1 MNSINF
7 DNPWLL
13 MIGIPLL
20 LMVIVSF
27 IIAVRKDNKTIHNVT
42 SFVIH
47 ILIVVLIT
55 LCFAKT
61 SYERI
66 ITETNIY
73 VLADVSYSSNKNLDL
88 IDEYIN
94 ELEGNV
100 PKNSKI
106 GVVCFGKDY
115 EVLTNIG
122 EEIKSVKESNVDKSA
137 TNIKEALE
145 FTATLFKDNVVKRIV
160 IISDGEETKESSIV
174 SLVQSLSVENIYV
187 DAIYVDNNL
196 KEDDKE
202 LQINEINYINST
214 YLNNEETVYAII
226 QANTTSKAYVKLYK
240 DNELLKEK
248 AVVFAKGYN
257 SITFDL
263 DTTVVGT
270 FDYKL
275 VVESDDDTS
284 TYNNNYM
291 FTQTVSEKLQM
302 LFISSNNSDLEQA
315 KELYGN
321 SCIIDAYVNNK
332 NVPYTI
338 EQLSKYDEFVLSDID
353 IRTLN
358 NYSQFIASIDTLV
371 SKFGKSLIT
380 FGNTYIQN
388 NYDDPTL
395 SVLNNMLPVKF
406 GNNENE
412 DKLVTLCLDISRSME
427 QLDRLKIAKETACSI
442 LDNLD
447 DDVMVL
453 VIGFYG
459 EVRTI
464 HQQSPASEREAL
476 KEKIRNLEA
485 YQGTFMGSALGYT
498 YEAITSLPYSKNEVI
513 LISDGLPY
521 GEQAASAKVMAKKMA
536 DANIMLSTIHTI
548 SLDGGDLLKELASIG
563 KGYYYYI
570 KDVESVN
577 GLVLN
582 GVMNSLTDTILE
594 ANESTVE
601 VLLKKESLV
610 EGIDTLPNILGLYN
624 NIKKSSAKVV
634 LEATYTDITNT
645 SHKIPLYSYWDY
657 GNGMVSTFAST
668 ISGNWISKWDSDTL
682 GTKVLSNVT
691 KANQPNERIDSA
703 FIIETLNLGTNTLLN
718 VSAPSLNVNSVLN
731 VKVTNPDNSVVTKE
745 LTFNSE
751 NYVCE
756 LVTDLVG
763 EYVVE
768 LTYKLGQ
775 AVYTSTYS
783 FTISYL
789 PEYNSFT
796 IFEASNLYYMVS
808 NNGQVSENGKLI
820 LTNDNSNE
828 QKYIYDFTSLFMII
842 CVILVV
848 IDVIV
853 RKLTINDIKAL
864 FRNKKYYQGGK
875 K

>member
-73 VLADVSYSSNKNLDL
+73 ILADVSYSSNKNLNL

-115 EVLTNIG
+115 EVLTDIG

-145 FTATLFKDNVVKRIV
+145 FTATLFNENVVKRIV

-202 LQINEINYINST
+202 IQINEINYIRST
-214 YLNNEETVYAII
+214 YLNNVETVYAII

-601 VLLKKESLV
+601 VLLTKESLV
-610 EGIDTLPNILGLYN
+610 EGIDALPNILGLYN
-624 NIKKSSAKVV
+624 NIKKSSAKVI

-682 GTKVLSNVT
+682 GTKVLSNVP
-691 KANQPNERIDSA
+691 KANKPNERIDSA
-703 FIIETLNLGTNTLLN
+703 FIVETLNLGTNTLLN

-768 LTYKLGQ
+768 LTYQLGQ

>member
-13 MIGIPLL
+13 IIGIPLL
-20 LMVIVSF
+20 LIVVVSF
-27 IIAVRKDNKTIHNVT
+27 IVAVRKDNKTIHNVT
-42 SFVIH
+42 SFAIH
-47 ILIVVLIT
+47 ILIVILIT
-55 LCFAKT
+55 LGLAKT

-73 VLADVSYSSNKNLDL
+73 ILADVSYSSNKNLDL

-106 GVVCFGKDY
+106 GIVCFGKDY
-115 EVLTNIG
+115 EVLTDVG
-122 EEIKSVKESNVDKSA
+122 EEIKSVKESKVDKSA
-137 TNIKEALE
+137 TNIYEALE

-174 SLVQSLSVENIYV
+174 SLVQNLSVENVYV

-202 LQINEINYINST
+202 IQINEINYINST

-263 DTTVVGT
+263 DTSIVGT

-291 FTQTVSEKLQM
+291 FTQTVNEKLQM

-427 QLDRLKIAKETACSI
+427 QVDRLKIAKETACSI

-464 HQQSPASEREAL
+464 HQQSPASEREVL

-498 YEAITSLPYSKNEVI
+498 YEAVTSLPYSKNEVI

-521 GEQAASAKVMAKKMA
+521 GEQATSAKVMVKKMA
-536 DANIMLSTIHTI
+536 DANIMLSTVHTI

-601 VLLKKESLV
+601 VLLKKEVLV
-610 EGIDTLPNILGLYN
+610 EGIDALPNILGLYN
-624 NIKKSSAKVV
+624 NTKKSSAKVI

-645 SHKIPLYSYWDY
+645 SYKIPLYSYWDY
-657 GNGMVSTFAST
+657 GNGVVSTFAST

-682 GTKVLSNVT
+682 GTKALSNVP

-703 FIIETLNLGTNTLLN
+703 FIIETQSLGTNTLLN
-718 VSAPSLNVNSVLN
+718 VVAPSLNVNSVLN

-768 LTYKLGQ
+768 LTYQLGQ
-775 AVYTSTYS
+775 TLYTSTYS

-808 NNGQVSENGKLI
+808 NNGQVSENGKLV

-842 CVILVV
+842 CVILAVV
-848 IDVIV
+848 DVIV
-853 RKLTINDIKAL
+853 RKLTLNDIKAL

>member
-13 MIGIPLL
+13 IIGIPLL
-20 LMVIVSF
+20 LIVIVSF

-47 ILIVVLIT
+47 ILIVILIT
-55 LCFAKT
+55 LGLAKT

-73 VLADVSYSSNKNLDL
+73 ILADVSYSSNKNLDL

-106 GVVCFGKDY
+106 GIVCFGKDY
-115 EVLTNIG
+115 EVLTDVG
-122 EEIKSVKESNVDKSA
+122 EEIKSVKESKVDKSA
-137 TNIKEALE
+137 TNIYEALE

-174 SLVQSLSVENIYV
+174 SLVQNLSVENVYV

-202 LQINEINYINST
+202 IQINEINYINST

-263 DTTVVGT
+263 DTSIVGT

-291 FTQTVSEKLQM
+291 FTQTVNEKLQM

-427 QLDRLKIAKETACSI
+427 QVDRLKIAKETACSI

-464 HQQSPASEREAL
+464 HQQSPASEREVL

-498 YEAITSLPYSKNEVI
+498 YEAVTSLPYSKNEVI

-521 GEQAASAKVMAKKMA
+521 GEQATSAKVMVKKMA
-536 DANIMLSTIHTI
+536 DANIMLSTVHTI

-601 VLLKKESLV
+601 VLLKKEALV
-610 EGIDTLPNILGLYN
+610 EGIDALPNILGLYN
-624 NIKKSSAKVV
+624 NTKKSSAKVI

-645 SHKIPLYSYWDY
+645 SYKIPLYSYWDY
-657 GNGMVSTFAST
+657 GNGVVSTFAST

-682 GTKVLSNVT
+682 GTKALSNVP

-703 FIIETLNLGTNTLLN
+703 FIIETQSLGTNTLLN
-718 VSAPSLNVNSVLN
+718 VVAPSLNVNSVLN

-745 LTFNSE
+745 LTFNSQ

-768 LTYKLGQ
+768 LTYQLGQ
-775 AVYTSTYS
+775 TLYTSTYS

-808 NNGQVSENGKLI
+808 NNGQVSENGKLV

-842 CVILVV
+842 CVILAVV
-848 IDVIV
+848 DVIV
-853 RKLTINDIKAL
+853 RKLTLNDIKAL

>member
-13 MIGIPLL
+13 IIGIPLL
-20 LMVIVSF
+20 LIVIVSF

-47 ILIVVLIT
+47 ILIVILIT
-55 LCFAKT
+55 LGLAKT

-73 VLADVSYSSNKNLDL
+73 ILADVSYSSNKNLDL

-106 GVVCFGKDY
+106 GIVCFGKDY
-115 EVLTNIG
+115 EVLTDVG
-122 EEIKSVKESNVDKSA
+122 EEIKSVKESKVDKSA
-137 TNIKEALE
+137 TNIYEALE

-174 SLVQSLSVENIYV
+174 SLVQNLSVENVYV

-202 LQINEINYINST
+202 IQINEINYINST

-263 DTTVVGT
+263 DTSIVGT

-291 FTQTVSEKLQM
+291 FTQTVNEKLQM

-427 QLDRLKIAKETACSI
+427 QVDRLKIAKETACSI

-464 HQQSPASEREAL
+464 HQQSPASEREVL

-498 YEAITSLPYSKNEVI
+498 YEAVTSLPYSKNEVI

-521 GEQAASAKVMAKKMA
+521 GEQATSAKVMVKKMA
-536 DANIMLSTIHTI
+536 DANIMLSTVHTI

-601 VLLKKESLV
+601 VLLKKEVLV
-610 EGIDTLPNILGLYN
+610 EGIDALPNILGLYN
-624 NIKKSSAKVV
+624 NTKKSSAKVI

-645 SHKIPLYSYWDY
+645 SYKIPLYSYWDY
-657 GNGMVSTFAST
+657 GNGVVSTFAST

-682 GTKVLSNVT
+682 GTKALSNVP

-703 FIIETLNLGTNTLLN
+703 FIIETQSLGTNTLLN
-718 VSAPSLNVNSVLN
+718 VVAPSLNVNSVLN

-768 LTYKLGQ
+768 LTYQLGQ
-775 AVYTSTYS
+775 TLYTSTYS

-789 PEYNSFT
+789 PEYNSFE

-808 NNGQVSENGKLI
+808 NNGQVSENGKLV

-842 CVILVV
+842 CVILAVV
-848 IDVIV
+848 DVIV
-853 RKLTINDIKAL
+853 RKLTLNDIKAL

>member
-13 MIGIPLL
+13 IIGIPLL
-20 LMVIVSF
+20 LIVVVSF
-27 IIAVRKDNKTIHNVT
+27 IVAVRKDNKTIHNVT

-47 ILIVVLIT
+47 ILIVILIT
-55 LCFAKT
+55 LGLAKT

-73 VLADVSYSSNKNLDL
+73 ILADVSYSSNKNLDL

-106 GVVCFGKDY
+106 GIVCFGKDY
-115 EVLTNIG
+115 EVLTDVG
-122 EEIKSVKESNVDKSA
+122 EEIKSVKESKVDKSA
-137 TNIKEALE
+137 TNIYEALE

-174 SLVQSLSVENIYV
+174 SLVQNLSVENVYV

-196 KEDDKE
+196 KEDEKE
-202 LQINEINYINST
+202 IQINEINYINST

-263 DTTVVGT
+263 DTSIVGT

-291 FTQTVSEKLQM
+291 FTQTVNEKLQM

-427 QLDRLKIAKETACSI
+427 QVDRLKIAKETACSI

-464 HQQSPASEREAL
+464 HQQSPASEREVL

-498 YEAITSLPYSKNEVI
+498 YEAVTSLPYSKNEVI

-521 GEQAASAKVMAKKMA
+521 GEQATSAKVMVKKMA
-536 DANIMLSTIHTI
+536 DANIMLSTVHTI

-601 VLLKKESLV
+601 VLLKKEVLV
-610 EGIDTLPNILGLYN
+610 EGIDALPNILGLYN
-624 NIKKSSAKVV
+624 NTKKSSAKVI

-645 SHKIPLYSYWDY
+645 SYKIPLYSYWEY
-657 GNGMVSTFAST
+657 GNGVVSTFAST

-682 GTKVLSNVT
+682 GTKALSNVP

-703 FIIETLNLGTNTLLN
+703 FIIETQSLGTNTLLN
-718 VSAPSLNVNSVLN
+718 VVAPSLNVNSVLN

-768 LTYKLGQ
+768 LTYQLGQ
-775 AVYTSTYS
+775 TLYTSTYS

-808 NNGQVSENGKLI
+808 NNGQVSENGKLV

-842 CVILVV
+842 CVILAVV
-848 IDVIV
+848 DVIV
-853 RKLTINDIKAL
+853 RKLTLNDIKAL

>member
-73 VLADVSYSSNKNLDL
+73 VLADVSYSSNKNLNL

-115 EVLTNIG
+115 EVLTDIG
-122 EEIKSVKESNVDKSA
+122 EEIKSVKESKVDKSA

-145 FTATLFKDNVVKRIV
+145 FTATLFNENVVKRIV

-202 LQINEINYINST
+202 IQINEINYIRST
-214 YLNNEETVYAII
+214 YLNNVETVYAII

-275 VVESDDDTS
+275 VIESDDDTS

-388 NYDDPTL
+388 NYDDLTL

-594 ANESTVE
+594 ANESAVE
-601 VLLKKESLV
+601 VLLTKESLV
-610 EGIDTLPNILGLYN
+610 EGIDALPNILGLYN
-624 NIKKSSAKVV
+624 NIKKSSAKVI

-682 GTKVLSNVT
+682 GTKVLSNVP
-691 KANQPNERIDSA
+691 KANKPNERIDSA
-703 FIIETLNLGTNTLLN
+703 FIVETLNLGTNTLLN

-768 LTYKLGQ
+768 LTYQLGQ

>member
-13 MIGIPLL
+13 IIGIPLL
-20 LMVIVSF
+20 LIVVVSF
-27 IIAVRKDNKTIHNVT
+27 IVAVRKDNKTIHNVT

-47 ILIVVLIT
+47 ILIVILIT
-55 LCFAKT
+55 LGLAKT

-73 VLADVSYSSNKNLDL
+73 ILADVSYSSNKNLDL

-106 GVVCFGKDY
+106 GIVCFGKDY
-115 EVLTNIG
+115 EVLTDVG
-122 EEIKSVKESNVDKSA
+122 EEIKSVKESKVDKSA
-137 TNIKEALE
+137 TNIYEALE

-174 SLVQSLSVENIYV
+174 SLVQNLSVENVYV

-202 LQINEINYINST
+202 IQINEINYINST

-263 DTTVVGT
+263 DTSIVGT

-291 FTQTVSEKLQM
+291 FTQTVNEKLQM

-427 QLDRLKIAKETACSI
+427 QVDRLKIAKETACSI

-464 HQQSPASEREAL
+464 HQQSPASEREVL

-498 YEAITSLPYSKNEVI
+498 YEAVTSLPYSKNEVI

-521 GEQAASAKVMAKKMA
+521 GEQATSAKVMVKKMA
-536 DANIMLSTIHTI
+536 DANIMLSTVHTI

-601 VLLKKESLV
+601 VLLKKEVLV
-610 EGIDTLPNILGLYN
+610 EGIDALPNILGLYN
-624 NIKKSSAKVV
+624 NTKKSSAKVI

-645 SHKIPLYSYWDY
+645 SYKIPLYSYWEY
-657 GNGMVSTFAST
+657 GNGVVSTFAST

-682 GTKVLSNVT
+682 GTKALSNVP

-703 FIIETLNLGTNTLLN
+703 FIIETQSLGTNTLLN
-718 VSAPSLNVNSVLN
+718 VVAPSLNVNSVLN

-768 LTYKLGQ
+768 LTYQLGQ
-775 AVYTSTYS
+775 TLYTSTYS

-808 NNGQVSENGKLI
+808 NNGQVSENGKLV

-842 CVILVV
+842 CVILAVV
-848 IDVIV
+848 DVIV
-853 RKLTINDIKAL
+853 RKLTLNDIKAL

>member
-1 MNSINF
+1 
-7 DNPWLL
+7 
-13 MIGIPLL
+13 
-20 LMVIVSF
+20 MVIVSF

-42 SFVIH
+42 SFAIH
-47 ILIVVLIT
+47 ILIVILIT
-55 LCFAKT
+55 LGLAKT

-106 GVVCFGKDY
+106 GIVCFGKDY
-115 EVLTNIG
+115 EVLTDVG
-122 EEIKSVKESNVDKSA
+122 EEIKSVKESKVDKSA
-137 TNIKEALE
+137 TNIYEALE

-174 SLVQSLSVENIYV
+174 SLVQNLSVENVYV

-202 LQINEINYINST
+202 IQINEINYINST

-263 DTTVVGT
+263 DTSIVGT

-291 FTQTVSEKLQM
+291 FTQTVNEKLQM

-427 QLDRLKIAKETACSI
+427 QVDRLKIAKETACSI

-464 HQQSPASEREAL
+464 HQQSPASEREVL

-498 YEAITSLPYSKNEVI
+498 YEAVTSLPYSKNEVI

-521 GEQAASAKVMAKKMA
+521 GEQATSAKVMVKKMA
-536 DANIMLSTIHTI
+536 DANIMLSTVHTI

-601 VLLKKESLV
+601 VLLKKEVLV
-610 EGIDTLPNILGLYN
+610 EGIDALPNILGLYN
-624 NIKKSSAKVV
+624 NTKKSSAKVI

-645 SHKIPLYSYWDY
+645 SYKIPLYSYWDY
-657 GNGMVSTFAST
+657 GNGVVSTFAST

-682 GTKVLSNVT
+682 GTKALSNVP

-703 FIIETLNLGTNTLLN
+703 FIIETQSLGTNTLLN
-718 VSAPSLNVNSVLN
+718 VVAPSLNVNSVLN

-768 LTYKLGQ
+768 LTYQLGQ
-775 AVYTSTYS
+775 TLYTSTYS

-808 NNGQVSENGKLI
+808 NNGQVSENGKLV

-842 CVILVV
+842 CVILAVV
-848 IDVIV
+848 DVIV
-853 RKLTINDIKAL
+853 RKLTLNDIKAL

>member
-13 MIGIPLL
+13 IIGIPLL
-20 LMVIVSF
+20 LIVVVSF

-42 SFVIH
+42 SFAIH
-47 ILIVVLIT
+47 ILIVILIT
-55 LCFAKT
+55 LGLAKT

-73 VLADVSYSSNKNLDL
+73 ILADVSYSSNKNLDL

-106 GVVCFGKDY
+106 GIVCFGKDY
-115 EVLTNIG
+115 EVLTDVG
-122 EEIKSVKESNVDKSA
+122 EEIKSVKESKVDKSA
-137 TNIKEALE
+137 TNIYEALE

-174 SLVQSLSVENIYV
+174 SLVQNLSVENVYV

-202 LQINEINYINST
+202 IQINEINYINST

-263 DTTVVGT
+263 DTSIVGT

-291 FTQTVSEKLQM
+291 FTQTVNEKLQM

-427 QLDRLKIAKETACSI
+427 QVDRLKIAKETACSI

-464 HQQSPASEREAL
+464 HQQSPASEREVL

-498 YEAITSLPYSKNEVI
+498 YEAVTSLPYSKNEVI

-521 GEQAASAKVMAKKMA
+521 GEQATSAKVMVKKMA
-536 DANIMLSTIHTI
+536 DANIMLSTVHTI

-601 VLLKKESLV
+601 VLLKKEVLV
-610 EGIDTLPNILGLYN
+610 EGIDALPNILGLYN
-624 NIKKSSAKVV
+624 NTKKSSAKVI

-645 SHKIPLYSYWDY
+645 SYKIPLYSYWDY
-657 GNGMVSTFAST
+657 GNGVVSTFAST

-682 GTKVLSNVT
+682 GTKALSNVP

-703 FIIETLNLGTNTLLN
+703 FIIETQSLGTNTLLN
-718 VSAPSLNVNSVLN
+718 VVAPSLNVNSVLN

-768 LTYKLGQ
+768 LTYQLGQ
-775 AVYTSTYS
+775 TLYTSTYS

-808 NNGQVSENGKLI
+808 NNGQVSENGKLV

-842 CVILVV
+842 CVILAVV
-848 IDVIV
+848 DVIV
-853 RKLTINDIKAL
+853 RKLTLNDIKAL

>member
-13 MIGIPLL
+13 IIGIPLL
-20 LMVIVSF
+20 LIVIVSF

-42 SFVIH
+42 SFAIH
-47 ILIVVLIT
+47 ILIVILIT
-55 LCFAKT
+55 LGLAKT

-73 VLADVSYSSNKNLDL
+73 ILADVSYSSNKNLDL

-106 GVVCFGKDY
+106 GIVCFGKDY
-115 EVLTNIG
+115 EVLTDVG
-122 EEIKSVKESNVDKSA
+122 EEIKSVKESKVDKSA
-137 TNIKEALE
+137 TNIYEALE

-174 SLVQSLSVENIYV
+174 SLVQNLSVENVYV

-202 LQINEINYINST
+202 IQINEINYINST

-263 DTTVVGT
+263 DTSIVGT

-291 FTQTVSEKLQM
+291 FTQTVNEKLQM

-427 QLDRLKIAKETACSI
+427 QVDRLKIAKETACSI

-464 HQQSPASEREAL
+464 HQQSPASEREVL

-498 YEAITSLPYSKNEVI
+498 YEAVTSLPYSKNEVI

-521 GEQAASAKVMAKKMA
+521 GEQATSAKVMVKKMA
-536 DANIMLSTIHTI
+536 DANIMLSTVHII

-601 VLLKKESLV
+601 VLLKKEVFV
-610 EGIDTLPNILGLYN
+610 EGIDALPNILGLYN
-624 NIKKSSAKVV
+624 NTKKSSAKVI

-645 SHKIPLYSYWDY
+645 SYKIPLYSYWDY
-657 GNGMVSTFAST
+657 GNGVVSTFAST

-682 GTKVLSNVT
+682 GTKALSNVP

-703 FIIETLNLGTNTLLN
+703 FIIETQSLGTNTLLN
-718 VSAPSLNVNSVLN
+718 VVAPSLNVNSVLN

-768 LTYKLGQ
+768 LTYQLGQ
-775 AVYTSTYS
+775 TLYTSTYS

-808 NNGQVSENGKLI
+808 NNGQVSENGKLV

-842 CVILVV
+842 CVILAVV
-848 IDVIV
+848 DVIV
-853 RKLTINDIKAL
+853 RKLTLNDIKAL

>member
-13 MIGIPLL
+13 IIGIPLL
-20 LMVIVSF
+20 LIVVVSF
-27 IIAVRKDNKTIHNVT
+27 IVAVRKDNKTIHNVT
-42 SFVIH
+42 SFAIH
-47 ILIVVLIT
+47 ILIVILIT
-55 LCFAKT
+55 LGLAKT

-73 VLADVSYSSNKNLDL
+73 ILADVSYSSNKNLDL

-106 GVVCFGKDY
+106 GIVCFGKDY
-115 EVLTNIG
+115 EVLTDVG
-122 EEIKSVKESNVDKSA
+122 EEIKSVKESKVDKSA
-137 TNIKEALE
+137 TNIYEALE

-174 SLVQSLSVENIYV
+174 SLVQNLSVENVYV

-202 LQINEINYINST
+202 IQINEINYINST

-263 DTTVVGT
+263 DTSIVGT

-291 FTQTVSEKLQM
+291 FTQTVNEKLQM

-427 QLDRLKIAKETACSI
+427 QVDRLKIAKETACSI

-464 HQQSPASEREAL
+464 HQQSPASEREVL

-498 YEAITSLPYSKNEVI
+498 YEAVTSLPYSKNEVI

-521 GEQAASAKVMAKKMA
+521 GEQATSAKVMVKKMA
-536 DANIMLSTIHTI
+536 DANIMLSTVHTI

-601 VLLKKESLV
+601 VLLKKEVLV
-610 EGIDTLPNILGLYN
+610 EGIDALPNILGLYN
-624 NIKKSSAKVV
+624 NTKKSSAKVI

-645 SHKIPLYSYWDY
+645 SYKIPLYSYWEY
-657 GNGMVSTFAST
+657 GNGVVSTFAST

-682 GTKVLSNVT
+682 GTKALSNVP

-703 FIIETLNLGTNTLLN
+703 FIIETQSLGTNTLLN
-718 VSAPSLNVNSVLN
+718 VVAPSLNVNSVLN

-768 LTYKLGQ
+768 LTYQLGQ
-775 AVYTSTYS
+775 TLYTSTYS

-808 NNGQVSENGKLI
+808 NNGQVSENGKLV

-842 CVILVV
+842 CVILAVV
-848 IDVIV
+848 DVIV
-853 RKLTINDIKAL
+853 RKLTLNDIKAL

>member
-13 MIGIPLL
+13 IIGIPLL
-20 LMVIVSF
+20 LIVVVSF
-27 IIAVRKDNKTIHNVT
+27 IVAVRKDNKTIHNVT
-42 SFVIH
+42 SFAIH
-47 ILIVVLIT
+47 ILIVILIT
-55 LCFAKT
+55 LGLAKT

-73 VLADVSYSSNKNLDL
+73 ILADVSYSSNKNLDL

-106 GVVCFGKDY
+106 GIVCFGKDY
-115 EVLTNIG
+115 EVLTDVG
-122 EEIKSVKESNVDKSA
+122 EEIKSVKESKVDKSA
-137 TNIKEALE
+137 TNIYEALE

-174 SLVQSLSVENIYV
+174 SLVQNLSVENVYV

-202 LQINEINYINST
+202 IQINEINYINST

-263 DTTVVGT
+263 DTSIVGT

-291 FTQTVSEKLQM
+291 FTQTVNEKLQM

-427 QLDRLKIAKETACSI
+427 QVDRLKIAKETACSI

-464 HQQSPASEREAL
+464 HQQSPASEREVL

-498 YEAITSLPYSKNEVI
+498 YEAVTSLPYSKNEVI

-521 GEQAASAKVMAKKMA
+521 GEQATSAKVMVKKMA
-536 DANIMLSTIHTI
+536 DANIMLSTVHTI
-548 SLDGGDLLKELASIG
+548 SLDGGDLLKELASIC

-601 VLLKKESLV
+601 VLLKKEVLV
-610 EGIDTLPNILGLYN
+610 EGIDALPNILGLYN
-624 NIKKSSAKVV
+624 NTKKSSAKVI

-645 SHKIPLYSYWDY
+645 SYKIPLYSYWEY
-657 GNGMVSTFAST
+657 GNGVVSTFAST

-682 GTKVLSNVT
+682 GTKALSNVP

-703 FIIETLNLGTNTLLN
+703 FIIETQSLGTNTLLN
-718 VSAPSLNVNSVLN
+718 VVAPSLNVNSVLN

-768 LTYKLGQ
+768 LTYQLGQ
-775 AVYTSTYS
+775 TLYTSTYS

-808 NNGQVSENGKLI
+808 NNGQVSENGKLV

-842 CVILVV
+842 CVILAVV
-848 IDVIV
+848 DVIV
-853 RKLTINDIKAL
+853 RKLTLNDIKAL

>member
-13 MIGIPLL
+13 IIGIPLL
-20 LMVIVSF
+20 LIVIVSF

-47 ILIVVLIT
+47 ILIVILIT
-55 LCFAKT
+55 LGLAKT

-106 GVVCFGKDY
+106 GIVCFGKDY
-115 EVLTNIG
+115 EVLTDVG
-122 EEIKSVKESNVDKSA
+122 EEIKSVKESKVDKSA
-137 TNIKEALE
+137 TNIYEALE

-174 SLVQSLSVENIYV
+174 SLVQNLSVENVYV

-202 LQINEINYINST
+202 IQINEINYIKST

-263 DTTVVGT
+263 DTSIVGT
-270 FDYKL
+270 FNYKL

-427 QLDRLKIAKETACSI
+427 QVDRLKIAKETACSI

-464 HQQSPASEREAL
+464 HQQSPASEREVL

-498 YEAITSLPYSKNEVI
+498 YEAVTSLPYSKNEVI

-521 GEQAASAKVMAKKMA
+521 GEQATSAKVMVKKMA
-536 DANIMLSTIHTI
+536 DANIMLSTVHTI

-601 VLLKKESLV
+601 VLLKKEALV

-624 NIKKSSAKVV
+624 NTKKSSAKVI

-645 SHKIPLYSYWDY
+645 SYKIPLYSYWDY
-657 GNGMVSTFAST
+657 GNGVVSTFAST

-682 GTKVLSNVT
+682 GTKALSNVS
-691 KANQPNERIDSA
+691 KANQPNERIDSS
-703 FIIETLNLGTNTLLN
+703 FIIETQSLGTNTLLN
-718 VSAPSLNVNSVLN
+718 VVAPSLNVNSVLN

-768 LTYKLGQ
+768 LTYQLGQ
-775 AVYTSTYS
+775 TLYTSTYS

-789 PEYNSFT
+789 PEYNSFE

-808 NNGQVSENGKLI
+808 NNGQVSENGKLV

-842 CVILVV
+842 CVILAVV
-848 IDVIV
+848 DVIV
-853 RKLTINDIKAL
+853 RKLTLNDIKAL

>member
-73 VLADVSYSSNKNLDL
+73 ILADVSYSSNKNLDL
-88 IDEYIN
+88 IDGYIN

-115 EVLTNIG
+115 EVLTDIG
-122 EEIKSVKESNVDKSA
+122 EEIKSVKESKVDKSA

-202 LQINEINYINST
+202 IQINEINYIRST
-214 YLNNEETVYAII
+214 YLNNVETVYAII

-536 DANIMLSTIHTI
+536 DANIMLSTVHTI

-577 GLVLN
+577 SLVLN

-601 VLLKKESLV
+601 VLLTKEVLV

-624 NIKKSSAKVV
+624 NIKKSSAKVI

-682 GTKVLSNVT
+682 GTKVLSNVP
-691 KANQPNERIDSA
+691 KANKPNERIDSA
-703 FIIETLNLGTNTLLN
+703 FIVETLNLGTNTLLN

-768 LTYKLGQ
+768 LTYQLGQ

>member
-13 MIGIPLL
+13 IIGIPLL
-20 LMVIVSF
+20 LIVIVSF

-42 SFVIH
+42 SFAIH
-47 ILIVVLIT
+47 ILIVILIT
-55 LCFAKT
+55 LGLAKT

-73 VLADVSYSSNKNLDL
+73 ILADVSYSSNKNLDL

-106 GVVCFGKDY
+106 GIVCFGKDY
-115 EVLTNIG
+115 EVLTDVG
-122 EEIKSVKESNVDKSA
+122 EEIKSVKESKVDKSA
-137 TNIKEALE
+137 TNIYEALE

-174 SLVQSLSVENIYV
+174 SLVQNLSVENVYV

-202 LQINEINYINST
+202 IQINEINYINST

-263 DTTVVGT
+263 DTSIVGT

-291 FTQTVSEKLQM
+291 FTQTVNEKLQM

-427 QLDRLKIAKETACSI
+427 QVDRLKIAKETACSI

-498 YEAITSLPYSKNEVI
+498 YEAVTSLPYSKNEVI

-521 GEQAASAKVMAKKMA
+521 GEQATSAKVMVKKMA
-536 DANIMLSTIHTI
+536 DANIMLSTVHTI

-601 VLLKKESLV
+601 VLLKKEVLV
-610 EGIDTLPNILGLYN
+610 EGIDALPNILGLYN
-624 NIKKSSAKVV
+624 NTKKSSAKVI

-645 SHKIPLYSYWDY
+645 SYKIPLYSYWDY
-657 GNGMVSTFAST
+657 GNGVVSTFAST

-682 GTKVLSNVT
+682 GTKALSNVP

-703 FIIETLNLGTNTLLN
+703 FIIETQSLGTNTLLN
-718 VSAPSLNVNSVLN
+718 VVAPSLNVNSVLN

-768 LTYKLGQ
+768 LTYQLGQ
-775 AVYTSTYS
+775 TLYTSTYS

-808 NNGQVSENGKLI
+808 NNGQVSENGKLV

-842 CVILVV
+842 CVILAVV
-848 IDVIV
+848 DVIV
-853 RKLTINDIKAL
+853 RKLTLNDIKAL

>member
-13 MIGIPLL
+13 IIGIPLL
-20 LMVIVSF
+20 LIVIVSF

-42 SFVIH
+42 SFAIH
-47 ILIVVLIT
+47 ILIVILIT
-55 LCFAKT
+55 LGLAKT

-73 VLADVSYSSNKNLDL
+73 ILADVSYSSNKNLDL

-106 GVVCFGKDY
+106 GIVCFGKDY
-115 EVLTNIG
+115 EVLTDVG
-122 EEIKSVKESNVDKSA
+122 EEIKSVKESKVDKSA
-137 TNIKEALE
+137 TNIYEALE

-174 SLVQSLSVENIYV
+174 SLVQNLSVENVYV

-202 LQINEINYINST
+202 IQINEINYINST

-263 DTTVVGT
+263 DTSIVGT

-291 FTQTVSEKLQM
+291 FTQTVNEKLQM

-427 QLDRLKIAKETACSI
+427 QVDRLKIAKETACSI

-464 HQQSPASEREAL
+464 HQQSPASEREVL

-498 YEAITSLPYSKNEVI
+498 YEAVTSLPYSKNEVI

-521 GEQAASAKVMAKKMA
+521 GEQATSAKVMVKKMA
-536 DANIMLSTIHTI
+536 DANIMLSTVHTI

-601 VLLKKESLV
+601 VLLKKEVLV
-610 EGIDTLPNILGLYN
+610 EGIDALPNILGLYN
-624 NIKKSSAKVV
+624 NTKKSSAKVI

-645 SHKIPLYSYWDY
+645 SYKIPLYSYWDY
-657 GNGMVSTFAST
+657 GNGVVSTFAST

-682 GTKVLSNVT
+682 GTKALSNVP

-703 FIIETLNLGTNTLLN
+703 FIIETQSLGTNTLLN
-718 VSAPSLNVNSVLN
+718 VVAPSLNVNSVLN

-768 LTYKLGQ
+768 LTYQLGQ
-775 AVYTSTYS
+775 TLYTSTYS

-808 NNGQVSENGKLI
+808 NNGQVSENGKLV

-842 CVILVV
+842 CVILAVV
-848 IDVIV
+848 DVIV
-853 RKLTINDIKAL
+853 RKLTLNDIKAL

>member
-13 MIGIPLL
+13 IIGIPLL
-20 LMVIVSF
+20 LIVIVSF

-42 SFVIH
+42 SFAIH
-47 ILIVVLIT
+47 ILIVILIT
-55 LCFAKT
+55 LGLAKT

-73 VLADVSYSSNKNLDL
+73 ILADVSYSSNKNLDL

-106 GVVCFGKDY
+106 GIVCFGKDY
-115 EVLTNIG
+115 EVLTDVG
-122 EEIKSVKESNVDKSA
+122 EEIKSVKESKVDKSA
-137 TNIKEALE
+137 TNIYEALE

-174 SLVQSLSVENIYV
+174 SLVQNLSVENVYV

-202 LQINEINYINST
+202 IQINEINYINST

-263 DTTVVGT
+263 DTSIVGT

-291 FTQTVSEKLQM
+291 FTQTVNEKLQM

-427 QLDRLKIAKETACSI
+427 QVDRLKIAKETACSI

-464 HQQSPASEREAL
+464 HQQSPASEREVL

-498 YEAITSLPYSKNEVI
+498 YEAVTSLPYSKNEVI

-521 GEQAASAKVMAKKMA
+521 GEQATSAKVMVKKMA
-536 DANIMLSTIHTI
+536 DANIMLSTVHTI

-601 VLLKKESLV
+601 VLLKKEVLV
-610 EGIDTLPNILGLYN
+610 EGIDALPNILGLYN
-624 NIKKSSAKVV
+624 NTKKSSAKVI

-645 SHKIPLYSYWDY
+645 SYKIPLYSYWEY
-657 GNGMVSTFAST
+657 GNGVVSTFAST

-682 GTKVLSNVT
+682 GTKALSNVP

-703 FIIETLNLGTNTLLN
+703 FIIETQSLGTNTLLN
-718 VSAPSLNVNSVLN
+718 VVAPSLNVNSVLN

-768 LTYKLGQ
+768 LTYQLGQ
-775 AVYTSTYS
+775 TLYTSTYS

-808 NNGQVSENGKLI
+808 NNGQVSENGKLV

-842 CVILVV
+842 CVILAVV
-848 IDVIV
+848 DVIV
-853 RKLTINDIKAL
+853 RKLTLNDIKAL

>member
-88 IDEYIN
+88 IDGYIN

-115 EVLTNIG
+115 EVLTDIG
-122 EEIKSVKESNVDKSA
+122 EEIKSVKESKVDKSA

-202 LQINEINYINST
+202 IQINEINYIRST
-214 YLNNEETVYAII
+214 YLNNVETVYAII
-226 QANTTSKAYVKLYK
+226 QSNTTSKAYVKLYK

-594 ANESTVE
+594 ANESAVE
-601 VLLKKESLV
+601 VLLTKESLV
-610 EGIDTLPNILGLYN
+610 EGIDALPNILGLYN
-624 NIKKSSAKVV
+624 NIKKSSAKVI

-682 GTKVLSNVT
+682 GTKVLSNVP
-691 KANQPNERIDSA
+691 KANKPNERIDSA
-703 FIIETLNLGTNTLLN
+703 FIVETLNLGTNTLLN

-768 LTYKLGQ
+768 LTYQLGQ

>member
-47 ILIVVLIT
+47 ILIVILIT
-55 LCFAKT
+55 LGLAKT

-73 VLADVSYSSNKNLDL
+73 ILADVSYSSNKNLDL

-115 EVLTNIG
+115 EVLTDIG
-122 EEIKSVKESNVDKSA
+122 EEIKSVKESKVDKSA

-145 FTATLFKDNVVKRIV
+145 FTATLFNENVVKRIV

-202 LQINEINYINST
+202 IQINEINYIRST
-214 YLNNEETVYAII
+214 YLNNVETVYAII
-226 QANTTSKAYVKLYK
+226 QSNTTSKAYVKLYK

-275 VVESDDDTS
+275 VIESDDDTS

-513 LISDGLPY
+513 LVSDGLPY

-594 ANESTVE
+594 ANESAVE
-601 VLLKKESLV
+601 VLLTKESLV
-610 EGIDTLPNILGLYN
+610 EGIDALPNILGLYN
-624 NIKKSSAKVV
+624 NIKKSSAKVI

-682 GTKVLSNVT
+682 GTKVLSNVP
-691 KANQPNERIDSA
+691 KANKPNERIDSA
-703 FIIETLNLGTNTLLN
+703 FIVETLNLGTNTLLN

-768 LTYKLGQ
+768 LTYQLGQ